1 MGEVFDVQEYE
12 MRPYVTFYDERG
24 DVLDKVLLVPGKIA
38 IPLQAMYLTWEM
50 DVRRAGGSGHSG
62 NVR

>member
-1 MGEVFDVQEYE
+1 MGEHFDVQEYV

-24 DVLDKVLLVPGKIA
+24 DVLDKILLVPGKIA

-50 DVRRAGGSGHSG
+50 DVRRDGESEERGD
-62 NVR
+62 VR